1 MASRR
6 GGTLHPDSWRGRAL
20 RRDDPPPAAASHAG
34 RVVRHGHTAGRDP
47 RRADALVAARRDDVP
62 RLRCASASARG
73 NRALQR
79 DGLHRIAVHPG
90 AGRPRRPGG
99 AAARPGATRRH
110 RGSPARRRRYRDR
123 RRDRSRRRPMARAAA
138 VRRVAA
144 RSARLRVCD
153 GGAAQRD
160 GAGELC
166 PLAPRRAG
174 RSDGGLE
181 VRMMDTLLQDLRYAA
196 RTLAKSPGFTFV
208 AVLTL
213 ALGIGANTAIFS
225 AINGV
230 LLRPLPYPGSDRLVQ
245 IMSTGF
251 RGVRFGVS
259 FPDLHDL
266 RALSQDF
273 TGVAAVRTQRHNL
286 TGAGDPREVQ
296 AGAVTADLFD
306 VLHVHPELGHGF
318 AAAEERIPLALLS
331 HGLWVTSFGRD
342 PGILGR
348 SISLDGRSFTV
359 VGVMPAR
366 FQFPNEDV
374 QVWTPMGEFLSQNPQ
389 VETDRG
395 VHFLNAVARLAPGV
409 SMERVVGDLKLLAA
423 RLSASDSGS
432 SGAGR
437 QLSVTGQA
445 SPGGGAPAPSG
456 GGRSMLDTG
465 FDVTLLRDVAIGD
478 VRRPLLILLGAVGL
492 VLLIACANG
501 ANLLLA
507 RATARRREMAVR
519 QALGAGRARL
529 VRQLLTESTLLA
541 LAAGIVGV
549 VLAGSGLQA
558 LLAVWP
564 HALPRTPE
572 IALDAQVLAFS
583 LGLAVVTGVAFGLL
597 PAWRASAPGIEQSL
611 REDAPGATGGRRRL
625 QGTLVAGEVTL
636 ALVLLV
642 GAGLLVRSFI
652 RLSNVNPG
660 FDTRDVLAARIRLTP
675 ARYSAGAQQKLFF
688 DNMLASLQAHPGV
701 QSASL
706 ASTLPLSGNMFMI
719 AFDPRTVRPDY
730 PEPVMILRSSDISPE
745 YFTTFRIPIRRGRG
759 FTAQDRTGAPRV
771 AVINRATADQLWP
784 GQAPIGRQL
793 TIGGPRGPGAPIA
806 IVGLIDNLRSA
817 SLDARPQPEIYS
829 PASQQSE
836 TREIWV
842 ALRSGNGR
850 PLQLVGAIRDAVH
863 QADPEQSIGDIVSL
877 EQLIGRQTAARR
889 FNTTLLTIFAL
900 LAVGLALVGIYGVTA
915 YAVTQR
921 TRELGIR
928 MALGARGVDVVGLL
942 MRESLR
948 RVAVGVGLG
957 LLAALGV
964 TRALSAM
971 LFEVAPS
978 DAVTFGGTALLLIA
992 VALLATWLPAR
1003 RATKVDPMVALR
1015 YE

>member
-1 MASRR
+1 M
-6 GGTLHPDSWRGRAL
+6 
-20 RRDDPPPAAASHAG
+20 
-34 RVVRHGHTAGRDP
+34 
-47 RRADALVAARRDDVP
+47 
-62 RLRCASASARG
+62 
-73 NRALQR
+73 
-79 DGLHRIAVHPG
+79 
-90 AGRPRRPGG
+90 
-99 AAARPGATRRH
+99 
-110 RGSPARRRRYRDR
+110 
-123 RRDRSRRRPMARAAA
+123 
-138 VRRVAA
+138 
-144 RSARLRVCD
+144 
-153 GGAAQRD
+153 
-160 GAGELC
+160 
-166 PLAPRRAG
+166 
-174 RSDGGLE
+174 
-181 VRMMDTLLQDLRYAA
+181 LQDLRYAV
-196 RTLAKSPGFTFV
+196 RTLARTPGFTLV
-208 AVLTL
+208 AVVTL

-225 AINGV
+225 AVNGV
-230 LLRPLPYPGSDRLVQ
+230 LLKPLPYPGSDRLVQ
-245 IMSTGF
+245 VMSTGF

-266 RALSQDF
+266 RGLSQDL
-273 TGVAAVRTQRHNL
+273 TGVAAARTQRYNL
-286 TGAGDPREVQ
+286 TGTGDPREVQ
-296 AGAVTADLFD
+296 VAAVTADVFD
-306 VLHVHPELGHGF
+306 VLQVHPEIGHGF
-318 AAAEERIPLALLS
+318 TAAEERSPLALVS

-348 SISLDGRSFTV
+348 TISLDGRSFTV
-359 VGVMPAR
+359 VGVMPAG

-409 SMERVVGDLKLLAA
+409 SMERVVGDVKLLAA

-445 SPGGGAPAPSG
+445 SPGGGPAPSG

-465 FDVTLLRDVAIGD
+465 FDVTLLRDAAIGD
-478 VRRPLLILLGAVGL
+478 VRRPLLILLGAVGV

-519 QALGAGRARL
+519 RALGAGRGRL
-529 VRQLLTESTLLA
+529 MRQLLTESTLLA
-541 LAAGIVGV
+541 LAAGVVGV
-549 VLAGSGLQA
+549 VLSTGGLDA
-558 LLAVWP
+558 LLAMWP
-564 HALPRTPE
+564 HALPRTTE
-572 IALDAQVLAFS
+572 IGLDGRVLGFS
-583 LGLAVVTGVAFGLL
+583 LGVAVVTGVAFGLL

-625 QGTLVAGEVTL
+625 QNALVVGEVTL

-652 RLSNVNPG
+652 RLNNVNPG

-675 ARYSAGAQQKLFF
+675 ARYPAGAQQTLFF

-706 ASTLPLSGNMFMI
+706 AGTLPLSGNMFMI
-719 AFDPRTVRPDY
+719 TFDPRTVRPDY
-730 PEPVMILRSSDISPE
+730 PEPVMILRSSDISPD
-745 YFTTFRIPIRRGRG
+745 YFTTFRIPIRRGRS
-759 FTAQDRTGAPRV
+759 FTAQDRAGAPPV

-784 GQAPIGRQL
+784 GQDPIGRQL
-793 TIGGPRGPGAPIA
+793 TIGGPRGPGAPIT

-817 SLDARPQPEIYS
+817 SLDATPQPEIYR
-829 PASQQSE
+829 PAAQQSDL
-836 TREIWV
+836 REMWV
-842 ALRSGNGR
+842 ALRASNGR

-863 QADPEQSIGDIVSL
+863 QADPEQSIGDIVSV

-928 MALGARGVDVVGLL
+928 MALGARGVDVVRLL

-948 RVAVGVGLG
+948 RVAAGVGLG
-957 LLAALGV
+957 LLAAPGV
-964 TRALSAM
+964 TRALSAL
-971 LFEVAPS
+971 LFEVAPR
-978 DAVTFGGTALLLIA
+978 DAVTFAATALLLVA
-992 VALLATWLPAR
+992 VALVATWLPAR

>member
-1 MASRR
+1 
-6 GGTLHPDSWRGRAL
+6 
-20 RRDDPPPAAASHAG
+20 
-34 RVVRHGHTAGRDP
+34 
-47 RRADALVAARRDDVP
+47 
-62 RLRCASASARG
+62 
-73 NRALQR
+73 
-79 DGLHRIAVHPG
+79 
-90 AGRPRRPGG
+90 
-99 AAARPGATRRH
+99 
-110 RGSPARRRRYRDR
+110 
-123 RRDRSRRRPMARAAA
+123 
-138 VRRVAA
+138 
-144 RSARLRVCD
+144 
-153 GGAAQRD
+153 
-160 GAGELC
+160 
-166 PLAPRRAG
+166 
-174 RSDGGLE
+174 
-181 VRMMDTLLQDLRYAA
+181 
-196 RTLAKSPGFTFV
+196 
-208 AVLTL
+208 
-213 ALGIGANTAIFS
+213 
-225 AINGV
+225 
-230 LLRPLPYPGSDRLVQ
+230 
-245 IMSTGF
+245 
-251 RGVRFGVS
+251 
-259 FPDLHDL
+259 
-266 RALSQDF
+266 
-273 TGVAAVRTQRHNL
+273 
-286 TGAGDPREVQ
+286 
-296 AGAVTADLFD
+296 
-306 VLHVHPELGHGF
+306 
-318 AAAEERIPLALLS
+318 
-331 HGLWVTSFGRD
+331 
-342 PGILGR
+342 
-348 SISLDGRSFTV
+348 
-359 VGVMPAR
+359 
-366 FQFPNEDV
+366 
-374 QVWTPMGEFLSQNPQ
+374 
-389 VETDRG
+389 
-395 VHFLNAVARLAPGV
+395 
-409 SMERVVGDLKLLAA
+409 VVGDVKLLAA

-432 SGAGR
+432 SGGGR

-445 SPGGGAPAPSG
+445 SAGGGAPSA
-456 GGRSMLDTG
+456 GGRSILDTG

-478 VRRPLLILLGAVGL
+478 VRRPLLILLSAVGL

-507 RATARRREMAVR
+507 RASARRREMAVR
-519 QALGAGRARL
+519 HALGAGRARL

-597 PAWRASAPGIEQSL
+597 PAWRASAAGIERSL

-625 QGTLVAGEVTL
+625 QSTLVVSEVTL

-675 ARYSAGAQQKLFF
+675 ARYPAGAQQALFF

-706 ASTLPLSGNMFMI
+706 AGTLPLSGNTFMI
-719 AFDPRTVRPDY
+719 TFDPRTVRPDY
-730 PEPVMILRSSDISPE
+730 PEPIMILRLSVISPD

-759 FTAQDRTGAPRV
+759 FTAEDRAGSPPV

-784 GQAPIGRQL
+784 SQDPVGKQL
-793 TIGGPRGPGAPIA
+793 TTGGPGQPAST
-806 IVGLIDNLRSA
+806 IVGVIDNLRSA
-817 SLDARPQPEIYS
+817 SLDVTPQPEIYR
-829 PASQQSE
+829 PASQQPDL
-836 TREIWV
+836 REMWV
-842 ALRSGNGR
+842 ALRASNGR

-863 QADPEQSIGDIVSL
+863 QGDPEQSIGDIVSL

-915 YAVTQR
+915 YAVNQR

-948 RVAVGVGLG
+948 RVAAGVGLG

-964 TRALSAM
+964 TRALTAM
-971 LFEVAPS
+971 LFEVAPY
-978 DAVTFGGTALLLIA
+978 DATTFVATALLLVA
-992 VALLATWLPAR
+992 VALLATWVPAR

>member
-1 MASRR
+1 M
-6 GGTLHPDSWRGRAL
+6 
-20 RRDDPPPAAASHAG
+20 
-34 RVVRHGHTAGRDP
+34 
-47 RRADALVAARRDDVP
+47 
-62 RLRCASASARG
+62 
-73 NRALQR
+73 N
-79 DGLHRIAVHPG
+79 
-90 AGRPRRPGG
+90 
-99 AAARPGATRRH
+99 
-110 RGSPARRRRYRDR
+110 
-123 RRDRSRRRPMARAAA
+123 
-138 VRRVAA
+138 
-144 RSARLRVCD
+144 
-153 GGAAQRD
+153 
-160 GAGELC
+160 
-166 PLAPRRAG
+166 
-174 RSDGGLE
+174 
-181 VRMMDTLLQDLRYAA
+181 DLRYAV
-196 RTLAKSPGFTFV
+196 RTLAKSPGFTLV
-208 AVLTL
+208 AVVTL

-225 AINGV
+225 AVNGV
-230 LLRPLPYPGSDRLVQ
+230 LLKPLPYPGSDRLVQ
-245 IMSTGF
+245 VMFTGF
-251 RGVRFGVS
+251 RGMRFGVS

-266 RALSQDF
+266 RALSQDS

-286 TGAGDPREVQ
+286 TGAGDPRDVQ
-296 AGAVTADLFD
+296 TAAVTADLLD
-306 VLHVHPELGHGF
+306 VLQLRPEIGHSF
-318 AAAEERIPLALLS
+318 TPAEERTPLALLS
-331 HGLWVTSFGRD
+331 HGLWVTRFGRD
-342 PGILGR
+342 TGILGR

-359 VGVMPAR
+359 VGVMPAGL
-366 FQFPNEDV
+366 QFPNEDV

-389 VETDRG
+389 VETGRG

-409 SMERVVGDLKLLAA
+409 SMGRVVGDVKLLAA
-423 RLSASDSGS
+423 RLRATDSGS
-432 SGAGR
+432 GAAGR

-445 SPGGGAPAPSG
+445 RPGGGPAPSG
-456 GGRSMLDTG
+456 GGRSILDTG
-465 FDVTLLRDVAIGD
+465 FDVTLLRDAAIGD
-478 VRRPLLILLGAVGL
+478 VSRRLLILGGAVAL

-519 QALGAGRARL
+519 RALGAGRGRL
-529 VRQLLTESTLLA
+529 MRQLLTESTLLA
-541 LAAGIVGV
+541 LAAGMAGV

-558 LLAVWP
+558 LLALWP

-583 LGLAVVTGVAFGLL
+583 LGLALVTGVAFGLL

-625 QGTLVAGEVTL
+625 QSTLVVSEVTL

-675 ARYSAGAQQKLFF
+675 ARYLAGAQQALFF
-688 DNMLASLQAHPGV
+688 DNMLASLRAHPGV

-706 ASTLPLSGNMFMI
+706 AGTLPLSGNTFMI
-719 AFDPRTVRPDY
+719 TFDPRTVRPDY
-730 PEPVMILRSSDISPE
+730 PEPVMILRSSDISPD
-745 YFTTFRIPIRRGRG
+745 YFTTFRIPIRRGRS
-759 FTAQDRTGAPRV
+759 FTAQDRAGAPPV

-784 GQAPIGRQL
+784 GQDPIGRPL
-793 TIGGPRGPGAPIA
+793 TFGGPRGPGAPIT
-806 IVGLIDNLRSA
+806 IVGLPDNLRSA
-817 SLDARPQPEIYS
+817 SLDATPQPEIYR
-829 PASQQSE
+829 PAAPQSGMTE
-836 TREIWV
+836 MWL
-842 ALRSGNGR
+842 ALRASNGR

-863 QADPEQSIGDIVSL
+863 QADPEQSIGDIVTL

-900 LAVGLALVGIYGVTA
+900 LAVGLALVGVYGVTA

-948 RVAVGVGLG
+948 RVAAGVGLG

-964 TRALSAM
+964 TRALTAM
-971 LFEVAPS
+971 LFEVAPY
-978 DAVTFGGTALLLIA
+978 DATTFVATALLLVA
-992 VALLATWLPAR
+992 VALLATWVPAR

>member
-1 MASRR
+1 
-6 GGTLHPDSWRGRAL
+6 
-20 RRDDPPPAAASHAG
+20 
-34 RVVRHGHTAGRDP
+34 
-47 RRADALVAARRDDVP
+47 
-62 RLRCASASARG
+62 
-73 NRALQR
+73 
-79 DGLHRIAVHPG
+79 
-90 AGRPRRPGG
+90 
-99 AAARPGATRRH
+99 
-110 RGSPARRRRYRDR
+110 
-123 RRDRSRRRPMARAAA
+123 
-138 VRRVAA
+138 
-144 RSARLRVCD
+144 
-153 GGAAQRD
+153 
-160 GAGELC
+160 
-166 PLAPRRAG
+166 
-174 RSDGGLE
+174 
-181 VRMMDTLLQDLRYAA
+181 MMNTLLQDLRFAV
-196 RTLAKSPGFTFV
+196 RTLAKSPGFTAV

-225 AINGV
+225 AVNTV
-230 LLRPLPYPGSDRLVQ
+230 LLKPLPYPGSDRLVQ

-266 RALSQDF
+266 RALSHDL
-273 TGVAAVRTQRHNL
+273 TGVAATTTQRYNL

-296 AGAVTADLFD
+296 AAAVTADLFD
-306 VLHVHPELGHGF
+306 VLQVRPEIGHGF
-318 AAAEERIPLALLS
+318 APADERTPLALLS

-342 PGILGR
+342 PAILGR
-348 SISLDGRSFTV
+348 TISLDGRSFTV
-359 VGVMPAR
+359 VGVMPAG
-366 FQFPNEDV
+366 FQFPDEDV
-374 QVWTPMGEFLSQNPQ
+374 QVWTPIGEFLSQNPQ
-389 VETDRG
+389 AETNRG
-395 VHFLNAVARLAPGV
+395 MHFLNAVARLGPSV
-409 SMERVVGDLKLLAA
+409 TLERVVGDVKLLAA
-423 RLSASDSGS
+423 RLSASDSGA
-432 SGAGR
+432 GGGR
-437 QLSVTGQA
+437 QRIEAGQA
-445 SPGGGAPAPSG
+445 SPGGAGGPPAPSS

-465 FDVTLLRDVAIGD
+465 FDVTLPRDAGIGD

-519 QALGAGRARL
+519 RALGAGRGRL

-541 LAAGIVGV
+541 LAAGVVGV
-549 VLAGSGLQA
+549 VLSIWGLDA

-564 HALPRTPE
+564 HALPRTTE
-572 IALDAQVLAFS
+572 IALDGRVLGFS

-597 PAWRASAPGIEQSL
+597 PAWRASAPGIEEAL

-625 QGTLVAGEVTL
+625 QSTLVVGEVTL

-652 RLSNVNPG
+652 RLSNVDPG
-660 FDTRDVLAARIRLTP
+660 FDTHDVLAARIRLTP
-675 ARYSAGAQQKLFF
+675 ARYPAGAQQTLFF
-688 DNMLASLQAHPGV
+688 ENMLAALQDYPGV

-706 ASTLPLSGNMFMI
+706 AGTLPLSGNMFMI

-730 PEPVMILRSSDISPE
+730 PEPIMVLRLSVISPD

-759 FTAQDRTGAPRV
+759 FTTQDRAGAPPV

-784 GQAPIGRQL
+784 GQDPIGRQL
-793 TIGGPRGPGAPIA
+793 TIGFGARQPAGPIT

-817 SLDARPQPEIYS
+817 SLDARPQPEIYR
-829 PASQQSE
+829 PASQQSDM
-836 TREIWV
+836 REMWV
-842 ALRSGNGR
+842 ALRAGNGR
-850 PLQLVGAIRDAVH
+850 PLRLVGAIRDAVH
-863 QADPEQSIGDIVSL
+863 QSDPEQSIGEVVSL
-877 EQLIGRQTAARR
+877 EELIGRQTAARR

-928 MALGARGVDVVGLL
+928 MALGARGADVVRLL

-948 RVAVGVGLG
+948 RVAAGVGLG

-971 LFEVAPS
+971 LFEVAPR
-978 DAVTFGGTALLLIA
+978 DAVTFGATALLLVA
-992 VALLATWLPAR
+992 VALLATWVPAR

>member
-1 MASRR
+1 MT
-6 GGTLHPDSWRGRAL
+6 TL
-20 RRDDPPPAAASHAG
+20 
-34 RVVRHGHTAGRDP
+34 
-47 RRADALVAARRDDVP
+47 
-62 RLRCASASARG
+62 
-73 NRALQR
+73 
-79 DGLHRIAVHPG
+79 
-90 AGRPRRPGG
+90 
-99 AAARPGATRRH
+99 
-110 RGSPARRRRYRDR
+110 
-123 RRDRSRRRPMARAAA
+123 M
-138 VRRVAA
+138 
-144 RSARLRVCD
+144 
-153 GGAAQRD
+153 
-160 GAGELC
+160 
-166 PLAPRRAG
+166 
-174 RSDGGLE
+174 
-181 VRMMDTLLQDLRYAA
+181 LQDLRYAV
-196 RTLAKSPGFTFV
+196 RTLARTPGFTLV
-208 AVLTL
+208 AVVTL
-213 ALGIGANTAIFS
+213 ALGIGANSAIFS
-225 AINGV
+225 AVNGV
-230 LLRPLPYPGSDRLVQ
+230 LLKPLPYPGSDRLVQ

-251 RGVRFGVS
+251 RGVHFGVS

-286 TGAGDPREVQ
+286 TGAGDPRDVQ
-296 AGAVTADLFD
+296 TAAVTADLLD
-306 VLHVHPELGHGF
+306 VLQLRPEIGHRF
-318 AAAEERIPLALLS
+318 APAEERTPLALLS

-359 VGVMPAR
+359 VGVMPAG

-409 SMERVVGDLKLLAA
+409 PMERVVGDVKLLAA

-432 SGAGR
+432 GGAGR

-445 SPGGGAPAPSG
+445 SPGGGPAPSG
-456 GGRSMLDTG
+456 GGRSILDTG
-465 FDVTLLRDVAIGD
+465 FDVTLLRDAAIGD
-478 VRRPLLILLGAVGL
+478 VRRPLLILLGAVAL

-519 QALGAGRARL
+519 RALGAGRGRL
-529 VRQLLTESTLLA
+529 MRQLLTESTLLA
-541 LAAGIVGV
+541 LAAGFVGV
-549 VLAGSGLQA
+549 FLSTGGLDA

-564 HALPRTPE
+564 HALPRTTE
-572 IALDAQVLAFS
+572 IGLDGRVLGFS

-597 PAWRASAPGIEQSL
+597 PAWRASAPAIEQSL

-625 QGTLVAGEVTL
+625 QSTLVVSEVTL

-675 ARYSAGAQQKLFF
+675 ARYPAGAQQTLFF

-706 ASTLPLSGNMFMI
+706 AGTLPLSGHMLMI
-719 AFDPRTVRPDY
+719 TFDPRTVRPDY
-730 PEPVMILRSSDISPE
+730 PEPVMILRSSDISPD
-745 YFTTFRIPIRRGRG
+745 YFTTFRIPIRRGRS
-759 FTAQDRTGAPRV
+759 FTAQDRAGALAV

-784 GQAPIGRQL
+784 GQDPIGRQL
-793 TIGGPRGPGAPIA
+793 TIGGPRGPGAPIT

-817 SLDARPQPEIYS
+817 SLDATPQPEIYR
-829 PASQQSE
+829 PAAQQSGMGE
-836 TREIWV
+836 MWV
-842 ALRSGNGR
+842 ALRASTGR

-863 QADPEQSIGDIVSL
+863 QADPEQSIGDIVSV

-948 RVAVGVGLG
+948 RVGVGVGLG

-971 LFEVAPS
+971 LFEVAPR
-978 DAVTFGGTALLLIA
+978 DAVTFAATALLLVA
-992 VALLATWLPAR
+992 VALVATWVPAR

>member
-1 MASRR
+1 
-6 GGTLHPDSWRGRAL
+6 
-20 RRDDPPPAAASHAG
+20 
-34 RVVRHGHTAGRDP
+34 
-47 RRADALVAARRDDVP
+47 
-62 RLRCASASARG
+62 
-73 NRALQR
+73 
-79 DGLHRIAVHPG
+79 
-90 AGRPRRPGG
+90 
-99 AAARPGATRRH
+99 
-110 RGSPARRRRYRDR
+110 
-123 RRDRSRRRPMARAAA
+123 
-138 VRRVAA
+138 
-144 RSARLRVCD
+144 
-153 GGAAQRD
+153 
-160 GAGELC
+160 
-166 PLAPRRAG
+166 
-174 RSDGGLE
+174 
-181 VRMMDTLLQDLRYAA
+181 MDTVLQDLRYAV
-196 RTLAKSPGFTFV
+196 RTLAKSPGFTLV

-225 AINGV
+225 AVNAV
-230 LLRPLPYPGSDRLVQ
+230 LLKPLPYPGSDRLVQ

-318 AAAEERIPLALLS
+318 AAAEERNPLALLS
-331 HGLWVTSFGRD
+331 HGLWVTNFGRD
-342 PGILGR
+342 PGILGK

-359 VGVMPAR
+359 VGVMPTW

-409 SMERVVGDLKLLAA
+409 SMERVVGDVKLLAA

-445 SPGGGAPAPSG
+445 SPGGGAPSA
-456 GGRSMLDTG
+456 GGRSILDTG

-519 QALGAGRARL
+519 RALGAGRGRL

-541 LAAGIVGV
+541 LAAGVVGV
-549 VLAGSGLQA
+549 VLATGGLDA

-564 HALPRTPE
+564 HALPRTTE
-572 IALDAQVLAFS
+572 IGLDGRVLGFS
-583 LGLAVVTGVAFGLL
+583 LGLAVMTGVAFGLL

-625 QGTLVAGEVTL
+625 QSTLVVSEVTL

-652 RLSNVNPG
+652 RLNNVNPG

-675 ARYSAGAQQKLFF
+675 ARYPAGAQQTRFF
-688 DNMLASLQAHPGV
+688 ENMLATLQAHPGV

-730 PEPVMILRSSDISPE
+730 PEPVMILRSSDISPD
-745 YFTTFRIPIRRGRG
+745 YFTTFRIPIRRGRS

-784 GQAPIGRQL
+784 GQDPIGRQL
-793 TIGGPRGPGAPIA
+793 TIGGPRGPGAPIT

-928 MALGARGVDVVGLL
+928 MALGARGADVVGLL
-942 MRESLR
+942 MAESLR
-948 RVAVGVGLG
+948 RVAAGVGLG
-957 LLAALGV
+957 LLVALGV
-964 TRALSAM
+964 TRALSAL
-971 LFEVAPS
+971 LFEVAPR
-978 DAVTFGGTALLLIA
+978 DATTFVATALLLVA
-992 VALLATWLPAR
+992 VALLATWVPAR

>member
-1 MASRR
+1 ME
-6 GGTLHPDSWRGRAL
+6 T
-20 RRDDPPPAAASHAG
+20 
-34 RVVRHGHTAGRDP
+34 VF
-47 RRADALVAARRDDVP
+47 
-62 RLRCASASARG
+62 
-73 NRALQR
+73 
-79 DGLHRIAVHPG
+79 
-90 AGRPRRPGG
+90 
-99 AAARPGATRRH
+99 
-110 RGSPARRRRYRDR
+110 
-123 RRDRSRRRPMARAAA
+123 
-138 VRRVAA
+138 
-144 RSARLRVCD
+144 
-153 GGAAQRD
+153 
-160 GAGELC
+160 
-166 PLAPRRAG
+166 
-174 RSDGGLE
+174 
-181 VRMMDTLLQDLRYAA
+181 QDLRFAV
-196 RTLAKSPGFTFV
+196 RTLAKSPAFTAV

-225 AINGV
+225 AVNTV
-230 LLRPLPYPGSDRLVQ
+230 LLKPLPYPGSDRLVQ
-245 IMSTGF
+245 VMSTGF

-259 FPDLHDL
+259 FPDLRDL
-266 RALSQDF
+266 RALSLDF
-273 TGVAAVRTQRHNL
+273 TGVAATTTQRYNL
-286 TGAGDPREVQ
+286 TGAGDPREVE
-296 AGAVTADLFD
+296 AAAVTADLLE
-306 VLHVHPELGHGF
+306 VLQVRPEIGRGF
-318 AAAEERIPLALLS
+318 TAADDRTPLALLS

-359 VGVMPAR
+359 VGVMPAG
-366 FQFPNEDV
+366 FQFPNEEV
-374 QVWTPMGEFLSQNPQ
+374 QVWTPIGEFLSQNPQ
-389 VETDRG
+389 AETNRG
-395 VHFLNAVARLAPGV
+395 MHFLNAVARLGPGV
-409 SMERVVGDLKLLAA
+409 TLERVVGDTKLLAA

-432 SGAGR
+432 SGGR
-437 QLSVTGQA
+437 QRIVAGQA
-445 SPGGGAPAPSG
+445 SPGGGASSP

-465 FDVTLLRDVAIGD
+465 FDVTLLRDAAIGD
-478 VRRPLLILLGAVGL
+478 VRRPLVILLGAVGL
-492 VLLIACANG
+492 VLLIACANA
-501 ANLLLA
+501 ANLLLT
-507 RATARRREMAVR
+507 RATGRRREMAVR
-519 QALGAGRARL
+519 RALGAGRGRL

-541 LAAGIVGV
+541 LAAGVVGV
-549 VLAGSGLQA
+549 VLSIWGLDA

-564 HALPRTPE
+564 HALPRATE
-572 IALDAQVLAFS
+572 IGLDGRVLGFS
-583 LGLAVVTGVAFGLL
+583 LGLAVVTGVAFGIL

-625 QGTLVAGEVTL
+625 QSTLVVSEVTL

-652 RLSNVNPG
+652 RLNNVNPG

-675 ARYSAGAQQKLFF
+675 ARYPAGAQQTLFF
-688 DNMLASLQAHPGV
+688 ENMLATLQAHPGV

-730 PEPVMILRSSDISPE
+730 PEPVMILRSSDISPD
-745 YFTTFRIPIRRGRG
+745 YFTTFRIPIRRGRS
-759 FTAQDRTGAPRV
+759 FTAQDRAGAPRV

-784 GQAPIGRQL
+784 GQDPIGRQL
-793 TIGGPRGPGAPIA
+793 TIGGPRGPGAPIT

-863 QADPEQSIGDIVSL
+863 QADAEQSIGEVVSL

-971 LFEVAPS
+971 LFEVAPRDS
-978 DAVTFGGTALLLIA
+978 VTFAGTALLLIA
-992 VALLATWLPAR
+992 VALVATWVPAR

>member
-1 MASRR
+1 
-6 GGTLHPDSWRGRAL
+6 
-20 RRDDPPPAAASHAG
+20 
-34 RVVRHGHTAGRDP
+34 
-47 RRADALVAARRDDVP
+47 
-62 RLRCASASARG
+62 
-73 NRALQR
+73 
-79 DGLHRIAVHPG
+79 
-90 AGRPRRPGG
+90 
-99 AAARPGATRRH
+99 
-110 RGSPARRRRYRDR
+110 
-123 RRDRSRRRPMARAAA
+123 
-138 VRRVAA
+138 
-144 RSARLRVCD
+144 
-153 GGAAQRD
+153 
-160 GAGELC
+160 
-166 PLAPRRAG
+166 
-174 RSDGGLE
+174 
-181 VRMMDTLLQDLRYAA
+181 MMDTLLQDLRYAA

-273 TGVAAVRTQRHNL
+273 TGIAAVRTQRHNL

-318 AAAEERIPLALLS
+318 AAAEERTPLALLS

-359 VGVMPAR
+359 VGVMPAG

-409 SMERVVGDLKLLAA
+409 SMERVVGDVKLLAA

-719 AFDPRTVRPDY
+719 AFDPRSVRPDY
-730 PEPVMILRSSDISPE
+730 PEPVMILRSSDISPD

-759 FTAQDRTGAPRV
+759 FTAQDRAGAPRV

-784 GQAPIGRQL
+784 GQDPIGRQL
-793 TIGGPRGPGAPIA
+793 TIGGPRGPGAPIT

-971 LFEVAPS
+971 LFEVAPR
-978 DAVTFGGTALLLIA
+978 DAVTFAATALLLIA

>member
-1 MASRR
+1 M
-6 GGTLHPDSWRGRAL
+6 
-20 RRDDPPPAAASHAG
+20 
-34 RVVRHGHTAGRDP
+34 
-47 RRADALVAARRDDVP
+47 
-62 RLRCASASARG
+62 
-73 NRALQR
+73 
-79 DGLHRIAVHPG
+79 
-90 AGRPRRPGG
+90 
-99 AAARPGATRRH
+99 
-110 RGSPARRRRYRDR
+110 
-123 RRDRSRRRPMARAAA
+123 
-138 VRRVAA
+138 
-144 RSARLRVCD
+144 
-153 GGAAQRD
+153 
-160 GAGELC
+160 
-166 PLAPRRAG
+166 
-174 RSDGGLE
+174 
-181 VRMMDTLLQDLRYAA
+181 LQDLKFAL
-196 RTLAKSPGFTFV
+196 RTLAKSPGFTAV

-225 AINGV
+225 AVNAV
-230 LLRPLPYPGSDRLVQ
+230 LLKPLPYPGSDRLVQ
-245 IMSTGF
+245 VMSTGF

-266 RALSQDF
+266 RGLSQDF

-296 AGAVTADLFD
+296 AAAVTADLFD

-318 AAAEERIPLALLS
+318 AAAEERNPLALLS
-331 HGLWVTSFGRD
+331 HGLWVTNFGRD
-342 PGILGR
+342 PGILGK

-359 VGVMPAR
+359 VGVMPTW

-409 SMERVVGDLKLLAA
+409 SMERVVGDVKLLAA

-445 SPGGGAPAPSG
+445 SPGGGAPSA
-456 GGRSMLDTG
+456 GGRSILDTG

-519 QALGAGRARL
+519 RALGAGRGRL

-541 LAAGIVGV
+541 LAAGVVGV
-549 VLAGSGLQA
+549 VLATGGLDA

-564 HALPRTPE
+564 HALPRTTE
-572 IALDAQVLAFS
+572 IGLDGRVLGFS
-583 LGLAVVTGVAFGLL
+583 LGLAVMTGVAFGLL

-625 QGTLVAGEVTL
+625 QSTLVVSEVTL

-652 RLSNVNPG
+652 RLNNVNPG

-675 ARYSAGAQQKLFF
+675 ARYPPRAQQTLFF
-688 DNMLASLQAHPGV
+688 QNMLATLQAHPGV
-701 QSASL
+701 QSVTL
-706 ASTLPLSGNMFMI
+706 ASTLPLSGSMFMI
-719 AFDPRTVRPDY
+719 TFDPRTVRPDY
-730 PEPVMILRSSDISPE
+730 PEPVMILRSSDISPD

-759 FTAQDRTGAPRV
+759 FTAQDRAGAPRV

-784 GQAPIGRQL
+784 GQDPIGRQL
-793 TIGGPRGPGAPIA
+793 TIGGPRGPGAPIT

-942 MRESLR
+942 MQESLR

-971 LFEVAPS
+971 LFEVAPR
-978 DAVTFGGTALLLIA
+978 DAVTFAGTALLLIA
-992 VALLATWLPAR
+992 VALVATWVPAR

>member
-1 MASRR
+1 
-6 GGTLHPDSWRGRAL
+6 
-20 RRDDPPPAAASHAG
+20 
-34 RVVRHGHTAGRDP
+34 
-47 RRADALVAARRDDVP
+47 
-62 RLRCASASARG
+62 
-73 NRALQR
+73 
-79 DGLHRIAVHPG
+79 
-90 AGRPRRPGG
+90 
-99 AAARPGATRRH
+99 
-110 RGSPARRRRYRDR
+110 
-123 RRDRSRRRPMARAAA
+123 
-138 VRRVAA
+138 
-144 RSARLRVCD
+144 
-153 GGAAQRD
+153 
-160 GAGELC
+160 
-166 PLAPRRAG
+166 
-174 RSDGGLE
+174 
-181 VRMMDTLLQDLRYAA
+181 
-196 RTLAKSPGFTFV
+196 
-208 AVLTL
+208 
-213 ALGIGANTAIFS
+213 
-225 AINGV
+225 
-230 LLRPLPYPGSDRLVQ
+230 
-245 IMSTGF
+245 MSTGF
-251 RGVRFGVS
+251 RGMRFGVS

-286 TGAGDPREVQ
+286 TGAGDPRDVQ
-296 AGAVTADLFD
+296 AAAVTANLLD
-306 VLHVHPELGHGF
+306 VLQLRPEIGHSF
-318 AAAEERIPLALLS
+318 APAEERTPLALLS

-348 SISLDGRSFTV
+348 SISLDGHSFTV
-359 VGVMPAR
+359 VGVMPAG

-409 SMERVVGDLKLLAA
+409 SMERVVGDVKLLAA
-423 RLSASDSGS
+423 RLSASDSAS

-445 SPGGGAPAPSG
+445 IPGGAAPAPSG

-507 RATARRREMAVR
+507 RATARRRELAVR
-519 QALGAGRARL
+519 RALGAGRGRL

-597 PAWRASAPGIEQSL
+597 PAWRASAAGIEQSL

-625 QGTLVAGEVTL
+625 QSTLVVSEVTL

-675 ARYSAGAQQKLFF
+675 ARYPAGAQQALFF

-706 ASTLPLSGNMFMI
+706 AGTLPLSGNTFMI
-719 AFDPRTVRPDY
+719 TFDPRTVRPDY
-730 PEPVMILRSSDISPE
+730 PEPNMILRLSVISPD

-759 FTAQDRTGAPRV
+759 FTAEDRAGSPPV

-784 GQAPIGRQL
+784 SQDPVGKQL
-793 TIGGPRGPGAPIA
+793 TTGGPGQPAST
-806 IVGLIDNLRSA
+806 IVGVIDNLRSA
-817 SLDARPQPEIYS
+817 SLDVTPQPEIYR
-829 PASQQSE
+829 PASQQPDL
-836 TREIWV
+836 REMWV
-842 ALRSGNGR
+842 ALRASNGR

-863 QADPEQSIGDIVSL
+863 QGDPEQSIGDIVSL

-928 MALGARGVDVVGLL
+928 IALGARGGDVVALL
-942 MRESLR
+942 MKESLR
-948 RVAVGVGLG
+948 RVAAGVGLG
-957 LLAALGV
+957 LVGAWGV
-964 TRALSAM
+964 TRALTAM
-971 LFEVAPS
+971 LFEVTPR
-978 DAVTFGGTALLLIA
+978 DAATFAATSLLLVA
-992 VALLATWLPAR
+992 VALVATWVPAR

>member
-1 MASRR
+1 
-6 GGTLHPDSWRGRAL
+6 
-20 RRDDPPPAAASHAG
+20 
-34 RVVRHGHTAGRDP
+34 
-47 RRADALVAARRDDVP
+47 
-62 RLRCASASARG
+62 
-73 NRALQR
+73 
-79 DGLHRIAVHPG
+79 
-90 AGRPRRPGG
+90 
-99 AAARPGATRRH
+99 
-110 RGSPARRRRYRDR
+110 
-123 RRDRSRRRPMARAAA
+123 
-138 VRRVAA
+138 
-144 RSARLRVCD
+144 
-153 GGAAQRD
+153 
-160 GAGELC
+160 
-166 PLAPRRAG
+166 
-174 RSDGGLE
+174 
-181 VRMMDTLLQDLRYAA
+181 MMDTLLQDLRYAV
-196 RTLAKSPGFTFV
+196 RTLAKSPGFTGV

-225 AINGV
+225 AVNTV
-230 LLRPLPYPGSDRLVQ
+230 LLKPLPYPGSDRLVQ

-259 FPDLHDL
+259 FPDLRDL
-266 RALSQDF
+266 RALSRDF
-273 TGVAAVRTQRHNL
+273 TGVAAVVSRRYNL
-286 TGAGDPREVQ
+286 TGAGDAREVQ
-296 AGAVTADLFD
+296 VAAATADLCD
-306 VLHVHPELGHGF
+306 ALQVRPEIGHAF
-318 AAAEERIPLALLS
+318 TAADERTPLALLS

-359 VGVMPAR
+359 IGVMPAG
-366 FQFPNEDV
+366 FEFPNADV
-374 QVWTPMGEFLSQNPQ
+374 QVWTPIGEFLAQNPQ
-389 VETDRG
+389 AETNRG
-395 VHFLNAVARLAPGV
+395 MHFLTAVARLAPGAAL
-409 SMERVVGDLKLLAA
+409 ERVVADVKLLGA
-423 RLSASDSGS
+423 RLSAADSGG
-432 SGAGR
+432 SGGR
-437 QLSVTGQA
+437 QRIVAEQAGPGRGPPALSA
-445 SPGGGAPAPSG
+445 S
-456 GGRSMLDTG
+456 GRSILDSG
-465 FDVTLLRDVAIGD
+465 FDVQLLREAAIGD
-478 VRRPLLILLGAVGL
+478 VSQRLLILAGAVAL
-492 VLLIACANG
+492 VLLIACANA

-507 RATARRREMAVR
+507 RATARRRELAVR
-519 QALGAGRARL
+519 RALGAGRGRL

-541 LAAGIVGV
+541 LAAGAVGV
-549 VLAGSGLQA
+549 VLSASGLNA

-564 HALPRTPE
+564 RALPRATE
-572 IALDAQVLAFS
+572 IGLDGPVLAFG
-583 LGLAVVTGVAFGLL
+583 LGLAVLTGVVFGIL

-625 QGTLVAGEVTL
+625 QSTLVVGEVTL

-642 GAGLLVRSFI
+642 GAGLLVRSFV

-675 ARYSAGAQQKLFF
+675 ARYPEGAQQTLFF
-688 DNMLASLQAHPGV
+688 ESMLATLQAHPGV

-706 ASTLPLSGNMFMI
+706 AGTLPLSGNMFMI

-730 PEPVMILRSSDISPE
+730 PEPIMVLRLSVISPN
-745 YFTTFRIPIRRGRG
+745 YFSTFRIPIRRGRG
-759 FTAQDRTGAPRV
+759 FTAQDRAGAPLV

-784 GQAPIGRQL
+784 GQDPIGRQL
-793 TIGGPRGPGAPIA
+793 TIGFGPRQPGGPIT

-817 SLDARPQPEIYS
+817 SLDARPQPEIYR
-829 PASQQSE
+829 PAAQQSDL
-836 TREIWV
+836 REMWV
-842 ALRSGNGR
+842 ALRSRNGR

-863 QADPEQSIGDIVSL
+863 QADAEQSIGDVVSL

-948 RVAVGVGLG
+948 RVAAGVGLG

-971 LFEVAPS
+971 LYEVAPR
-978 DAVTFGGTALLLIA
+978 DAVTFAATALLLVA
-992 VALLATWLPAR
+992 VALVATWVPAR

>member
-1 MASRR
+1 ME
-6 GGTLHPDSWRGRAL
+6 T
-20 RRDDPPPAAASHAG
+20 
-34 RVVRHGHTAGRDP
+34 V
-47 RRADALVAARRDDVP
+47 
-62 RLRCASASARG
+62 
-73 NRALQR
+73 
-79 DGLHRIAVHPG
+79 
-90 AGRPRRPGG
+90 
-99 AAARPGATRRH
+99 
-110 RGSPARRRRYRDR
+110 
-123 RRDRSRRRPMARAAA
+123 
-138 VRRVAA
+138 
-144 RSARLRVCD
+144 
-153 GGAAQRD
+153 
-160 GAGELC
+160 
-166 PLAPRRAG
+166 
-174 RSDGGLE
+174 
-181 VRMMDTLLQDLRYAA
+181 LQDLRYAV
-196 RTLAKSPGFTFV
+196 RTLAKSPGFTLV

-225 AINGV
+225 AVNAV
-230 LLRPLPYPGSDRLVQ
+230 LLKPLPYPGSDRLVQ
-245 IMSTGF
+245 VMSTGF
-251 RGVRFGVS
+251 RGMRFGVS

-286 TGAGDPREVQ
+286 TGAGDPRDVQ
-296 AGAVTADLFD
+296 AAAVTANLLD
-306 VLHVHPELGHGF
+306 VLQLRPEIGHSF
-318 AAAEERIPLALLS
+318 APAEERTPLALLS

-359 VGVMPAR
+359 VGVMPAG

-395 VHFLNAVARLAPGV
+395 VHFLNAVARLAQGV
-409 SMERVVGDLKLLAA
+409 SMERVVGDVKLLAA

-445 SPGGGAPAPSG
+445 SPGGGAPSA
-456 GGRSMLDTG
+456 GGRSILDTG

-478 VRRPLLILLGAVGL
+478 VRRPLLILLSAVGL
-492 VLLIACANG
+492 VLLIACANA

-519 QALGAGRARL
+519 RALGAGRGRL

-541 LAAGIVGV
+541 FAASVVGV
-549 VLAGSGLQA
+549 VLSTWGLDA

-564 HALPRTPE
+564 HALPRTTE
-572 IALDAQVLAFS
+572 IRLDGQVLAFG
-583 LGLAVVTGVAFGLL
+583 LGLAVLTGVAFGIL

-625 QGTLVAGEVTL
+625 QSTLVVSEVTL

-675 ARYSAGAQQKLFF
+675 ARYPAGAQQKLFF
-688 DNMLASLQAHPGV
+688 DNMLGSLQAHPGV

-706 ASTLPLSGNMFMI
+706 ASTLPLSGNMFML

-730 PEPVMILRSSDISPE
+730 PEPVMILRSSDISPD
-745 YFTTFRIPIRRGRG
+745 YFSTFRIPIRRGRS
-759 FTAQDRTGAPRV
+759 FTAQDRAGGPPV

-784 GQAPIGRQL
+784 GQDPIGRQL
-793 TIGGPRGPGAPIA
+793 TIGGPRGPGAPIT

-817 SLDARPQPEIYS
+817 SLDARPQPEIYR
-829 PASQQSE
+829 PASQQKDLQE
-836 TREIWV
+836 MWV
-842 ALRSGNGR
+842 ALRAGNGR
-850 PLQLVGAIRDAVH
+850 PLHLVSAIRDAVH
-863 QADPEQSIGDIVSL
+863 QADPEQSIGELVSL

-928 MALGARGVDVVGLL
+928 MALGARGVDVVRLL

-948 RVAVGVGLG
+948 RVALGVGLG
-957 LLAALGV
+957 LVAALGV

-971 LFEVAPS
+971 LFEVAPR
-978 DAVTFGGTALLLIA
+978 DAVTFAATALLLVA
-992 VALLATWLPAR
+992 VALVATWLPAR